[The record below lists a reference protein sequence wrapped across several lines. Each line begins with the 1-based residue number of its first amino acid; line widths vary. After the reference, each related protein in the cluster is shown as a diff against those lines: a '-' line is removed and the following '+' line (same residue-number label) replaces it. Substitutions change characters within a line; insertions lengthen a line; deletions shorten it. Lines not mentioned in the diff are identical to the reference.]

1 MLHPQYQ
8 AFAILIRWPGYRSP
22 LIFGLGRPASP
33 FDVKLLRFTLLV
45 GLFLTI
51 QTAYAAE
58 QPALA
63 RVTTYWREEGQLRA
77 AWNGARLRNGHC
89 AVDPKK
95 IPYGSRIQLG
105 DDELIAVDTG
115 PAVVSR
121 KAARLSGRNAA
132 ERNAVVVDRYFETK
146 SQAVAWEESH
156 PHFMKIQVLSP
167 RPALA
172 ISEKSPVEDSD
183 PASQPIVAAPRISRQ
198 PTMRAAFPNG
208 DFYFGAFVG
217 LSRTTSR
224 DARRRTGGELDA
236 ANIVARSCGRP
247 LDWLRLLQI
256 T

>member
-1 MLHPQYQ
+1 MR
-8 AFAILIRWPGYRSP
+8 FALLI
-22 LIFGLGRPASP
+22 
-33 FDVKLLRFTLLV
+33 

-58 QPALA
+58 QPTLA
-63 RVTTYWREEGQLRA
+63 RVTTYWREEGEFRA

-105 DDELIAVDTG
+105 DEELIAIDTG

-146 SQAVAWEESH
+146 SQAVAWEKSH
-156 PHFMKIQVLSP
+156 PHFMKVRVLSP
-167 RPALA
+167 GHTLA
-172 ISEKSPVEDSD
+172 ISEESRAKDKNLPL
-183 PASQPIVAAPRISRQ
+183 QPFVPTRQISR
-198 PTMRAAFPNG
+198 PPVRHAAISIGVLYFRAFL
-208 DFYFGAFVG
+208 G
-217 LSRTTSR
+217 LSSKTTR
-224 DARRRTGGELDA
+224 DARRRTGGEFFAGNL
-236 ANIVARSCGRP
+236 VKRSRGRP
-247 LDWLRLLQI
+247 LDWFRLLQI

>member
-1 MLHPQYQ
+1 VKR
-8 AFAILIRWPGYRSP
+8 FALLIGLIL
-22 LIFGLGRPASP
+22 
-33 FDVKLLRFTLLV
+33 TL
-45 GLFLTI
+45 

-58 QPALA
+58 QPTLA

-105 DDELIAVDTG
+105 DEELIAVDTG
-115 PAVVSR
+115 SAVVNR
-121 KAARLSGRNAA
+121 KAARRLGRNAT

-146 SQAVAWEESH
+146 SQAVAWEKSH
-156 PHFMKIQVLSP
+156 PHFMKVRVLSP

-172 ISEKSPVEDSD
+172 ISEKSPIKDRNW
-183 PASQPIVAAPRISRQ
+183 ASQPIVAAPRISR
-198 PTMRAAFPNG
+198 PPPMRAAIPIG
-208 DFYFGAFVG
+208 DFYCGAFLG
-217 LSRTTSR
+217 LPGTTTR
-224 DARRRTGGELDA
+224 DARRRTGGELVA
-236 ANIVARSCGRP
+236 TNIIIRSRARP

>member
-1 MLHPQYQ
+1 MR
-8 AFAILIRWPGYRSP
+8 FALLI
-22 LIFGLGRPASP
+22 
-33 FDVKLLRFTLLV
+33 

-51 QTAYAAE
+51 QAAYAAE
-58 QPALA
+58 QPTLA

-105 DDELIAVDTG
+105 DEELIAVDTG

-132 ERNAVVVDRYFETK
+132 ERNAVVVDRYFETR
-146 SQAVAWEESH
+146 SQAVAWEKSH
-156 PHFMKIQVLSP
+156 PHFMKMRVLSP

-172 ISEKSPVEDSD
+172 ISEKSPVEDRN
-183 PASQPIVAAPRISRQ
+183 PASQPMAPAPRISR
-198 PTMRAAFPNG
+198 PPPMRAAISIG
-208 DFYFGAFVG
+208 DFYCGAFPG
-217 LSRTTSR
+217 LPRATTR
-224 DARRRTGGELDA
+224 DARRRTGGELVA
-236 ANIVARSCGRP
+236 ANIFARSRGRP